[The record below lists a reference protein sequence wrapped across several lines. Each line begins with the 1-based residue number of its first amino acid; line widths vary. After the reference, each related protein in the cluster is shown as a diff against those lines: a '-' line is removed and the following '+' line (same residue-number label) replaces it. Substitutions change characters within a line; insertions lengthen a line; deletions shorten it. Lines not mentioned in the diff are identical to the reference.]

1 MELRGGTRNIKQ
13 YLGRLWMRS
22 MQSRLLS
29 DMFFVVY
36 LKAELRSRRELD
48 VSSFEILFRS
58 VNLSNRTFL

>member
-1 MELRGGTRNIKQ
+1 
-13 YLGRLWMRS
+13 MRS

-48 VSSFEILFRS
+48 VSSFEILLRS